1 VQQALASP
9 PRPPRRALKPPSAD
23 AFRAALAGFRRDE
36 GPVLV
41 MGHNDADGLSA
52 ASIFVRALRA
62 AGWAAEP
69 RILGRGE
76 NPWSAEMAAELAG
89 ARLGGIVA
97 TDLGTRPG
105 RHQGGHAD
113 GGGGPPRAHRA
124 PDGATTLISGHGFDP
139 IPTSSLLAYWCA
151 GAVAEAD
158 SLLWLAALG

>member
-1 VQQALASP
+1 MQEALASP
-9 PRPPRRALKPPSAD
+9 PPPAASPAIAVRD
-23 AFRAALAGFRRDE
+23 AFRAALAGFRRDD

-52 ASIFVRALRA
+52 AAIFVRALRA

-97 TDLGTRPG
+97 TDLGVHPG
-105 RHQGGHAD
+105 A
-113 GGGGPPRAHRA
+113 
-124 PDGATTLISGHGFDP
+124 I
-139 IPTSSLLAYWCA
+139 
-151 GAVAEAD
+151 
-158 SLLWLAALG
+158 